1 MSKLGVNEAA
11 QYFEGILTTA
21 HEGIVLVDHEGII
34 LRINPA
40 LTKILG
46 YEENEILGK
55 PFYILNFKDQVMKK
69 GSSHSPL
76 YRFYSSE
83 KTSMEYGFFDKQ
95 GRDVTIRF
103 RSFIMRDEH
112 GQAKGAVGMLEHM
125 VELTGTDKAESSLTE
140 KMWEAQQNFENVLEN
155 SADAA

>member
-1 MSKLGVNEAA
+1 MSKPGVNETA
-11 QYFEGILTTA
+11 QYFEGILTNA
-21 HEGIVLVDHEGII
+21 HEGIVFVDQDGII
-34 LRINPA
+34 LRVNPA

-46 YEENEILGK
+46 YEEKEILGK

-83 KTSMEYGFFDKQ
+83 KASMEYGFFDKQ

-112 GQAKGAVGMLEHM
+112 GQTKGAVGMLEHM
-125 VELTGTDKAESSLTE
+125 VELTGTVEAGGRLAE
-140 KMWEAQQNFENVLEN
+140 KMWEAQQN
-155 SADAA
+155 